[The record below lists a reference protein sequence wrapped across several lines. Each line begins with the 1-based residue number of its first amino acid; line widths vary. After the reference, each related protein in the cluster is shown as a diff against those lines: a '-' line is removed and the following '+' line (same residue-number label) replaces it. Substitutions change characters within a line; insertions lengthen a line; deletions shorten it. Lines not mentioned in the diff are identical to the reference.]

1 MNSLPLGR
9 SSFEAIRLRQAVY
22 VDKTSWIARLAPSR
36 AMVFLARPSLF
47 GKSLLVST
55 FESLFRHGLKDF
67 AGLDIEK
74 HWKDRTYPV
83 VRLNF
88 SALRVFRS
96 AEQFKESF
104 NSLISYAFSEVG
116 FQYCNAERRIH
127 FLDQFRAWLRSLA
140 PRSLVILIDEYDAPL
155 TANLDKA
162 AAFSEIRDLL
172 SHFYA
177 VLNEFQEKMRFLFV
191 TGITTL
197 GYHGILSA
205 FENLQDISSNPLFG
219 SVLGYTETE
228 VQVYFSEYLER
239 AASRLGLTIS
249 TVCERLQENYGG
261 FSFDFEG
268 QTRVFCPWSV
278 LNFLLYPQMGFLNY
292 WELNGG
298 QPTALIQYVINRAK
312 SFPISVSQTKAVRLS
327 ELSTACRFDE
337 MSLEALLTQTGY
349 LTIKEVTTNQYAVLG
364 YPNQEVALSMAHFY
378 AGRRS
383 PLFQK
388 C

>member
-1 MNSLPLGR
+1 MNPLPLGR

-116 FQYCNAERRIH
+116 FQYCNAERHIH

-140 PRSLVILIDEYDAPL
+140 SSSLVILIDEYDAPL

-162 AAFSEIRDLL
+162 EVFSEIRDLL

-177 VLNEFQEKMRFLFV
+177 ALNDFQEKMRFLFV

-249 TVCERLQENYGG
+249 TVRERLQENYGG

-364 YPNQEVALSMAHFY
+364 YPNQEVALSMAHIY